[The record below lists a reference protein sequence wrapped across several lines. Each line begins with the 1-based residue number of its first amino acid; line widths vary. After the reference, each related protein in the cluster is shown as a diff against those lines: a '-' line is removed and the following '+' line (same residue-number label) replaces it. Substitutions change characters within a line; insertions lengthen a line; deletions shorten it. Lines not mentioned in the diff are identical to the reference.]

1 MTIKRAFPLELYYNP
16 ILPYQMVQ
24 KRSQGEFNFNRK
36 EISEIYLIPIE
47 DFMETFQRDFQFKVI
62 NRITCMNIS
71 SEIFR
76 RAESAEIFPEKN

>member
-1 MTIKRAFPLELYYNP
+1 
-16 ILPYQMVQ
+16 MVQ

-71 SEIFR
+71 SEMFR
-76 RAESAEIFPEKN
+76 RAESVEIFPEKNYNAYFIYAHFHKHYG